1 MDPFPILNNYVG
13 NFIKAHFHKCCLFSK
28 MFVSD
33 KINKLHIK
41 LCWWRSGQK
50 WTLYRLDSLPE
61 WPESHVRILVQTWL
75 QIRTPTIQFTSIQKK
90 VEKLSTK
97 NCGIINLYTLSNI
110 EWKLVKEIFPE
121 LFVSTYTKSMNWLI
135 LSERSDNHSLHAY

>member
-1 MDPFPILNNYVG
+1 
-13 NFIKAHFHKCCLFSK
+13 

-33 KINKLHIK
+33 QINKLVDLLEGNYADDAQVRNEH
-41 LCWWRSGQK
+41 
-50 WTLYRLDSLPE
+50 YRLYSLPKR
-61 WPESHVRILVQTWL
+61 PGSHVRILVQTWL

-110 EWKLVKEIFPE
+110 E
-121 LFVSTYTKSMNWLI
+121 
-135 LSERSDNHSLHAY
+135 